1 MSAQPALRR
10 NRELSL
16 LVLALIMGAGAL
28 TLVQLAR
35 NSDKVS
41 VAVPLIAIV
50 ALAYVAAHVVTRKF
64 ARQADSL
71 VLPLVAG
78 LNAIGLA
85 AIYRLSPRGFG
96 ATQVTWTALG
106 LACFAGTLV
115 LVRDYRV
122 LSRYKYILGFAGV
135 GLLLLPLTPIGAV
148 VNGARLWVKVGGF
161 QFQPA
166 ELSKICLV
174 AFFAAYLAD
183 RKELLAIAT
192 KRLAGL
198 HVPDFKHFGPL
209 LVMWGI
215 SLAVMF
221 YERDL
226 GSSLLFF
233 SIFLLMLYVATSRVI
248 YTAFGALLFVGGAIV
263 GYQAFSHVQSRVQ
276 VWLDV
281 FDPELIQGPSYQL
294 AQSMFALAT
303 GGLFGTGLGQGRPD
317 LIPVAET
324 DFIFAV
330 VGEELGLM
338 GTVAVLLTF
347 MLLVG
352 RGLRVALHARDDF
365 GQLLAAGLTFILGLQ
380 TIIILGGVTR
390 LMPLTGITLPF
401 MSYGGSS
408 ILSNFV
414 LVALLI
420 RISDQTTAA
429 PPPAHTAEILI
440 GGRLGGTPEGSGGR
454 LGGTPEGSGGRP

>member
-1 MSAQPALRR
+1 MSAQQTSLRR

-16 LVLALIMGAGAL
+16 LILALIVGAAAMS
-28 TLVQLAR
+28 LVALAR
-35 NSDKVS
+35 STDKV
-41 VAVPLIAIV
+41 ALAAPLIAIV
-50 ALAYVAAHVVTRKF
+50 ALAYTGAHVLVRKL

-85 AIYRLSPRGFG
+85 AIYRLAPRGFG
-96 ATQVTWTALG
+96 PTQVTWTAVG
-106 LACFAGTLV
+106 LACFAGTLIAV
-115 LVRDYRV
+115 KDYRV

-135 GLLLLPLTPIGAV
+135 GLLLLPMTPVGAV

-166 ELSKICLV
+166 ELAKVCLV
-174 AFFAAYLAD
+174 AFFAAYLAE
-183 RKELLAIAT
+183 RKELLAVAT
-192 KRLAGL
+192 RRVAGM
-198 HVPDFKHFGPL
+198 HVPDLKHFGPL

-233 SIFLLMLYVATSRVI
+233 AIFLLMLYVATSRIV
-248 YTAFGALLFVGGAIV
+248 YTAFGALLFVAGAFV
-263 GYQAFSHVQSRVQ
+263 GYQTFSHVQARVQ

-281 FDPELIQGPSYQL
+281 FDPRLIEGPSYQL
-294 AQSMFALAT
+294 AQSLFALAT

-324 DFIFAV
+324 DFIFSV

-352 RGLRVALHARDDF
+352 RGLRVALRAPDDF
-365 GQLLAAGLTFILGLQ
+365 GQLLAAGLTFILALQ

-390 LMPLTGITLPF
+390 LLPLTGITLPF

-414 LVALLI
+414 LVALLV
-420 RISDQTTAA
+420 RISHQTAAA
-429 PPPAHTAEILI
+429 PPPAHTSEILI
-440 GGRLGGTPEGSGGR
+440 GGRLGGTRGQDGPPREEKEQPE
-454 LGGTPEGSGGRP
+454 